1 VSAAVISSPGAGA
14 TAAAPAEEAR
24 ARPRQLAARFGAVA
38 LLLALDLWS
47 KAAVFAWIT
56 SHPAGMRYDEHGHL
70 RRPLVDGWLAF
81 MLSRNPGMA
90 WGFDKLPSWLLVFGR
105 MAAAVFLAVLLV
117 RTPPA
122 RRVLA
127 AALALILAGALGNL
141 YDNLFLAE
149 SGERFGRVRDF
160 IDVYLPWGWHFP
172 TFNVADSCITVGA
185 ALLFAVSL
193 RPARSEAGAPLAE
206 PTGG

>member
-1 VSAAVISSPGAGA
+1 MEPSPGADA
-14 TAAAPAEEAR
+14 TAAAADGEGR
-24 ARPRQLAARFGAVA
+24 AGVRQLAARFGAVA
-38 LLLALDLWS
+38 VLLVLDLWS
-47 KAAVFAWIT
+47 KSAVFAWIG

-70 RRPLVDGWLAF
+70 RRPLIDGWLAF

-90 WGFDKLPSWLLVFGR
+90 WGFDKLPPWLLVCGR
-105 MAAAVFLAVLLV
+105 LAAAVFLAVLLV

-127 AALALILAGALGNL
+127 ASLALILAGALGNV

-149 SGERFGRVRDF
+149 PGERFGRVRDF

-193 RPARSEAGAPLAE
+193 RPARSEVGAPLAE
-206 PTGG
+206 PSGG